1 MRGLEVLLGR
11 YPAGELKTASAL
23 AALPSPVPA
32 GLPSQLIERRP
43 DVVAAQNTFNAAFH
57 LVQSAK
63 AARLPSFALTGA
75 GGYLTNEIYQDLKFR
90 PWVWQMTHFNI
101 GKQDLGPM
109 PSGRADGDRPLTLV
123 FAVPDRG
130 NGTWRIRRLKLD
142 LVIRR

>member
-1 MRGLEVLLGR
+1 MLGFLR
-11 YPAGELKTASAL
+11 NTFRCGPAGG
-23 AALPSPVPA
+23 PA
-32 GLPSQLIERRP
+32 ECSKP
-43 DVVAAQNTFNAAFH
+43 
-57 LVQSAK
+57 
-63 AARLPSFALTGA
+63 ARLPSFALTGA

-130 NGTWRIRRLKLD
+130 HGTWRIRR
-142 LVIRR
+142 